1 MPLVANTD
9 VQEEGELDELIAFME
24 DQKIDT
30 SSEDDMMATADVLR
44 KISNNKSLVADVA
57 LKSIK
62 ERFQFDPSQTSY
74 GPQSIM
80 LHLDRRQNFYIRA
93 NFWPSQND
101 HIFKA
106 SRAKTF
112 FYHVPHDHN
121 FNFMTVGHIGP
132 GYESNY
138 FEYEY
143 EDVDGYVG
151 ENVKLKFVE
160 RSSLKEGKVMLYRA
174 YRDVHDQIPG
184 ESMSMSINIM
194 ENTLRGAFMDQYE
207 FSTESGQI
215 VDLINTIPAR
225 ALLSILALSD
235 TEESED
241 LLMDVAKRHK
251 SGYVRCIAVGAMA
264 SAKSDLD
271 EARSVYAMGEVNDQE
286 QVRGFCKNR
295 MKQLDT
301 LLVAE

>member
-1 MPLVANTD
+1 MPLVAKTD
-9 VQEEGELDELIAFME
+9 TQEIGQLEELVSFMD

-30 SSEDDMMATADVLR
+30 ASQDDMLATANVLR
-44 KISNNKSLVADVA
+44 KLSNNKSLVGDFA

-62 ERFQFDPSQTSY
+62 ERFQFDPSKTSY

-80 LHLDRRQNFYIRA
+80 LHLDRRQNFYVRA
-93 NFWPSQND
+93 NFWPSPDD

-138 FEYEY
+138 FEYDY
-143 EDVDGYVG
+143 DQVDGYVG
-151 ENVKLKFVE
+151 EKVKLKFVE
-160 RSSLKEGKVMLYRA
+160 RSSLEEGKVMLYRA

-184 ESMSMSINIM
+184 KSMSMSINIM
-194 ENTLRGAFMDQYE
+194 ENTIRGAFMDQYE
-207 FSTESGQI
+207 FCSESGEI
-215 VDLINTIPAR
+215 VDLINSIPAR
-225 ALLSILALSD
+225 ALLSIVAMTD

-241 LLMDVAKRHK
+241 LLLDVAKRHK
-251 SGYVRCIAVGAMA
+251 SGYVRCIAVSALA
-264 SAKSDLD
+264 SVKKDLA
-271 EARSVYAMGEVNDQE
+271 EACEVYSIGGTNDQE
-286 QVRGFCKNR
+286 QVRGFCNNR
-295 MKQLDT
+295 LSKLDA
-301 LLVAE
+301 LRMEG